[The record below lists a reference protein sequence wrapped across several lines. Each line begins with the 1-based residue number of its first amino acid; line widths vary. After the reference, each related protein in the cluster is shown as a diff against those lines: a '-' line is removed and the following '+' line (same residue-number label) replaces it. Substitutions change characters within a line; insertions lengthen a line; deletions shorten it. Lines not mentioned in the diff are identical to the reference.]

1 MSDLLLLLEN
11 KSFNTEDNKKTDFSV
26 SEFYITDIKL
36 EKISYQKK
44 EVEDYVKENKLAV
57 TLDNISLMGIP
68 LGNF

>member
-11 KSFNTEDNKKTDFSV
+11 KSFNTEDNKKTDFSI

>member
-11 KSFNTEDNKKTDFSV
+11 KSFNTEDNKKTDFSI

-57 TLDNISLMGIP
+57 TLDNI
-68 LGNF
+68 